1 MLPPP
6 PSDPSRSRRPGRR
19 RAATRLLTLT
29 LALSAALVLLP
40 RPAFAAPLAARA
52 HQPLPTAT
60 VIPHPSAT
68 IRPPTRPT
76 PTVRIEPI
84 PVARIFLPLAARH
97 ALLNLPPIRPTSAPP
112 RTRTPRPTLTPTPL
126 PTDLPTATPPACPR
140 PWRLGLTVLAD
151 GGFDLAAH
159 PCDGLAA
166 ASAQREVAECPL
178 PPMAVTVRAG
188 GPDGAVVWSGT
199 LEAKRHDTAVLLR
212 LLLCVPPPYL
222 VQAHPLGATSD
233 CWAMCPGTAAERT
246 VTQADFDAAS
256 ATVPGEGR
264 TAPVRWALSRV
275 SGYADSQGPPLVYL
289 PALRAPVAG
298 IDGDADGGASP
309 GSHGRAANAA
319 LACTPSITL
328 VNAATDAARAVF
340 IVWPSPTGGNADDAA
355 SGPSTVF
362 CTEPLK
368 TGAPLTLDDLDLP
381 ADFDSAYVVSL
392 SMRAAAEAAAGA
404 PIDGAPLEGTIA
416 DHLCR
421 QLQDRAVGDPAE
433 EARFRR
439 AFLDGSMYAGLR
451 LDHAYGGPLAVQV
464 SRACPRPAIDGVAP
478 RPDSAAYNG
487 PAHRT
492 VDVPFARAGDRP
504 AAGVDEAADP
514 TAPAYRYPLPA
525 IVADGHRTTVVHTQ
539 NADIVT
545 HTIELSLVD
554 ATGAALPCAAATLPP
569 GRSRGIDV
577 AACTAPSGTAAGA
590 APFAAGWV
598 TAAGPVAIVVDI
610 VGVAD
615 GWPVLASY
623 AAPSPAGPRANVGAG
638 VGTHL
643 AAPLVYGPWVAG
655 AELFVQN
662 VDPAHAAVVTLSLR
676 DRGGDDVS
684 ERTLALAP
692 GGQERVIVVPS
703 PLEIEPASSVRYLR
717 LTSSA
722 ATGDPV
728 DAPPIAAVVVHGR
741 TASAPNAPFDPARP
755 LSSTAAEALQA
766 IREPRDGT
774 PAYAT
779 RTGRLILP
787 VISNARKAGGADG
800 PVDTSSIAIVNHV
813 DKPGFTDLVV
823 LFFDRNGLLDL
834 QCQKLN
840 ERQTEYIDLAS
851 WGFIN
856 PGFKGSVL
864 ISAVFWEHDVFTP
877 DGTFVGNILDLGAA
891 AGTVSSDGLGR
902 AWTGAVPLSPDG
914 PTFAGDG
921 EMAEVRLFCGG
932 GPGGR
937 PGPQPQPTF
946 APPLTPFGGDDD
958 VRITGVRSAST
969 PTGCEEVRP
978 SRSTFVA
985 PGGMGERAPLPPRAG
1000 RPQPR

>member
-1 MLPPP
+1 M
-6 PSDPSRSRRPGRR
+6 
-19 RAATRLLTLT
+19 
-29 LALSAALVLLP
+29 
-40 RPAFAAPLAARA
+40 
-52 HQPLPTAT
+52 
-60 VIPHPSAT
+60 
-68 IRPPTRPT
+68 
-76 PTVRIEPI
+76 
-84 PVARIFLPLAARH
+84 
-97 ALLNLPPIRPTSAPP
+97 
-112 RTRTPRPTLTPTPL
+112 
-126 PTDLPTATPPACPR
+126 
-140 PWRLGLTVLAD
+140 LAD
-151 GGFDLAAH
+151 GGFDLASH
-159 PCDGLAA
+159 PCDGLVA

-188 GPDGAVVWSGT
+188 GPEGAVLWSGT
-199 LEAKRHDTAVLLR
+199 LAPSRHDTAVLLR

-233 CWAMCPGTAAERT
+233 CWALCPGTTADRI

-256 ATVPGEGR
+256 AAVPGEGR
-264 TAPVRWALSRV
+264 TAPVRWAVSRV

-298 IDGDADGGASP
+298 IDGDAGGGANP
-309 GSHGRAANAA
+309 GSRGRAANAD

-328 VNAATDAARAVF
+328 VNAAIDVARAVF
-340 IVWPSPTGGNADDAA
+340 IVWPAPTGGNADDAA

-368 TGAPLTLDDLDLP
+368 TGVPLTLDDMALP
-381 ADFDSAYVVSL
+381 ADFASAYVVSL
-392 SMRAAAEAAAGA
+392 SARPASEAAAGA
-404 PIDGAPLEGTIA
+404 PADGAPLEGTIA

-421 QLQDRAVGDPAE
+421 QLQNRAVGDPAE

-439 AFLDGSMYAGLR
+439 AFLDGSTYAGLR

-464 SRACPRPAIDGVAP
+464 SRDCPRRAIDGAAP
-478 RPDSAAYNG
+478 RPDAAAYNG

-492 VDVPFARAGDRP
+492 VDVPFANAGDLAPVAGDAAAPGP
-504 AAGVDEAADP
+504 A
-514 TAPAYRYPLPA
+514 TYRYPLPA
-525 IVADGHRTTVVHTQ
+525 IVADGHRTTVVHVQ
-539 NADIVT
+539 NADFVT
-545 HTIELSLVD
+545 STIELTVVD
-554 ATGAALPCAAATLPP
+554 AAGAALPCAAVTLPP
-569 GRSRGIDV
+569 GRSRGLDV
-577 AACTAPSGTAAGA
+577 AACTGLGDPAAGA
-590 APFAAGWV
+590 VPFAAAWV
-598 TAAGPVAIVVDI
+598 TAAGPLAIVVDI

-623 AAPSPAGPRANVGAG
+623 TAPSPAGPRANVGAG

-662 VDPAHAAVVTLSLR
+662 VDRAHAAVVTLSLR
-676 DRGGDDVS
+676 NRSGDEVS
-684 ERTLALAP
+684 GRTLALAP
-692 GGQERVIVVPS
+692 GGQERIMIVPN

-722 ATGDPV
+722 ATADPA

-787 VISNARKAGGADG
+787 VISNARKAGSADG

-813 DKPGFTDLVV
+813 DKPGFTDLVI

-834 QCQKLN
+834 QCRRLN

-902 AWTGAVPLSPDG
+902 AWTSAVPLSPDG

-921 EMAEVRLFCGG
+921 DMATVRQFCGG
-932 GPGGR
+932 GPDTR
-937 PGPQPQPTF
+937 PDPRVTV
-946 APPLTPFGGDDD
+946 APPLPPFGSVAGAQA
-958 VRITGVRSAST
+958 TGAPR
-969 PTGCEEVRP
+969 GMGEVRP
-978 SRSTFVA
+978 YQPALAAPNPATSSAPSVSPAAGSSSSSCPTVFAPMIGAATFGWARSHASATWAHVA
-985 PGGMGERAPLPPRAG
+985 PCDAATASSASRTAMPRSF
-1000 RPQPR
+1000 R